1 MEANKKFIGK
11 LMQVQ
16 QELKA
21 PKNQYNKFGRYS
33 YRNQEDILEAVKPLL
48 KSNGLAM
55 TIIDNVKEVCGMPFV
70 EATVTIT
77 DGASDITATAQAGID
92 VNRKGMDI
100 AQSFGASSSYARKY
114 ALNGLFLID
123 DTKDADAINTHGNS
137 NSRPKSDS
145 PTAKVKMTQEVMTA
159 MMGAIKEGKVDVVK
173 SRMSSYTMT
182 KAQKDKLNKAL
193 S

>member
-100 AQSFGASSSYARKY
+100 CSVIRSFI
-114 ALNGLFLID
+114 FL
-123 DTKDADAINTHGNS
+123 
-137 NSRPKSDS
+137 RQ
-145 PTAKVKMTQEVMTA
+145 KVRT
-159 MMGAIKEGKVDVVK
+159 
-173 SRMSSYTMT
+173 
-182 KAQKDKLNKAL
+182 
-193 S
+193 

>member
-92 VNRKGMDI
+92 INRKGMDI

-123 DTKDADAINTHGNS
+123 DTRDADATNTHGGTAKT
-137 NSRPKSDS
+137 KSDS
-145 PTAKVKMTQEVMTA
+145 PTAKVKMTQEVLSA
-159 MMGAIKEGKVDVVK
+159 MMDAIKEGKVEVVK
-173 SRMSSYTMT
+173 DRMNSYTMT
-182 KAQKDKLNKAL
+182 KAQKDKLTKAL
-193 S
+193 K

>member
-55 TIIDNVKEVCGMPFV
+55 MIVDSVKEVCGMPFV
-70 EATVTIT
+70 ESRVTIT
-77 DGASDITATAQAGID
+77 DGANDITSTAQAGID
-92 VNRKGMDI
+92 VNREGMDI

-123 DTKDADAINTHGNS
+123 DTRDADATNTHGGTTKT
-137 NSRPKSDS
+137 RSDS
-145 PTAKVKMTQEVMTA
+145 PTAKVKMTQEVLSA
-159 MMGAIKEGKVDVVK
+159 MMDAIKEGKAEVVK
-173 SRMSSYTMT
+173 DRMNSYTMT
-182 KAQKDKLNKAL
+182 KAQKDKLTKAL
-193 S
+193 K

>member
-55 TIIDNVKEVCGMPFV
+55 TIIDSVKEVCGMPFV

-123 DTKDADAINTHGNS
+123 DTKDADATSTHGS
-137 NSRPKSDS
+137 TTKTKSDS
-145 PTAKVKMTQEVMTA
+145 PTAKVKMTQEVLSA
-159 MMGAIKEGKVDVVK
+159 MMDAIKEGKVDVVK

>member
-123 DTKDADAINTHGNS
+123 DTRDADATNTHGS
-137 NSRPKSDS
+137 TTKTKSDS
-145 PTAKVKMTQEVMTA
+145 PTAKVKMTQEVLSA
-159 MMGAIKEGKVDVVK
+159 MMDAIKEGKVEVVK
-173 SRMSSYTMT
+173 DRMNSYTMT
-182 KAQKDKLNKAL
+182 KAQKDKLTKAL
-193 S
+193 K

>member
-123 DTKDADAINTHGNS
+123 DTRDADATNTHVGTTKT
-137 NSRPKSDS
+137 KSDS
-145 PTAKVKMTQEVMTA
+145 PTAKVKMTQEVLSA
-159 MMGAIKEGKVDVVK
+159 MMDAIKEGKVEVVK
-173 SRMSSYTMT
+173 DRMNSYTMT
-182 KAQKDKLNKAL
+182 KAQKDKLTKAL
-193 S
+193 K

>member
-55 TIIDNVKEVCGMPFV
+55 TIIDSVKEVCGMPFV

-123 DTKDADAINTHGNS
+123 DTKDADAMNTHGKTTKT
-137 NSRPKSDS
+137 KSDN
-145 PTAKVKMTQEVMTA
+145 PTAKVKMTQEVLSA
-159 MMGAIKEGKVDVVK
+159 MMDAIKEGKVDVVK

>member
-92 VNRKGMDI
+92 INRKGMDI

-123 DTKDADAINTHGNS
+123 DTRDADATNTHGS
-137 NSRPKSDS
+137 TTKTKSDS
-145 PTAKVKMTQEVMTA
+145 PTAKVKMTQEVLSA
-159 MMGAIKEGKVDVVK
+159 MMDAIKEGKVEVVK
-173 SRMSSYTMT
+173 DRMNSYTMT
-182 KAQKDKLNKAL
+182 KAQKDKLTKAL
-193 S
+193 K

>member
-1 MEANKKFIGK
+1 
-11 LMQVQ
+11 
-16 QELKA
+16 
-21 PKNQYNKFGRYS
+21 
-33 YRNQEDILEAVKPLL
+33 
-48 KSNGLAM
+48 M

-123 DTKDADAINTHGNS
+123 DTRDADATNTHVGTTKT
-137 NSRPKSDS
+137 KSDS
-145 PTAKVKMTQEVMTA
+145 PTAKVKMTQEVLSA
-159 MMGAIKEGKVDVVK
+159 MMDAIKEGKAEVVK
-173 SRMSSYTMT
+173 DRMNSYTMT
-182 KAQKDKLNKAL
+182 KAQKDKLTKAL
-193 S
+193 K